1 MRTLRIERG
10 GRIIIDE
17 SPVDIN
23 QMENKSEFLAS
34 ILTLDVELSEDISV
48 TDIIHFF
55 YDAKDLIKSVLSE
68 EYEVVRA
75 VVTST
80 NLPRNYKHVRVYKS
94 FKIENE
100 ILDDNQ
106 EFIYLIPEIEMVPC
120 EPGEDGVRG
129 VGGLPIVIDE
139 SISLVHD
146 NLETGNKVTIK
157 SKTKIS
163 LLDLMTCVFDE
174 LPALI
179 KEGLILSH

>member
-10 GRIIIDE
+10 GRIVIDN

-23 QMENKSEFLAS
+23 QLENKSEFLAS
-34 ILTLDVELSEDISV
+34 ILTLDIELDDNINV

-55 YDAKDLIKSVLSE
+55 YDTKDLIKSILSE
-68 EYEVVRA
+68 EYEAVRA

-80 NLPRNYKHVRVYKS
+80 MLPRNYKAVRVYKS
-94 FKIENE
+94 FKIETE
-100 ILDDNQ
+100 IIEENQ
-106 EFIYLIPEIEMVPC
+106 DFIYLIPEIEMIPC
-120 EPGEDGVRG
+120 EPFEEGVKNIG
-129 VGGLPIVIDE
+129 SLPIIIDE
-139 SISLVHD
+139 NITLIKED
-146 NLETGNKVTIK
+146 FNTGEKITIK

-163 LLDLMTCVFDE
+163 LFDLMTCVFDE